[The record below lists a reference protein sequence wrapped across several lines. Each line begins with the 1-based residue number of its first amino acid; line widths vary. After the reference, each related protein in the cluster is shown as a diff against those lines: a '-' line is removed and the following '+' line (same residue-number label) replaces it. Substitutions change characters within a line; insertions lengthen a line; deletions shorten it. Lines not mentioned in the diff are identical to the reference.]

1 MGTDKTGTAGD
12 KNSHWFPL
20 IKIVFGSR
28 ETGWLKI
35 QTLLADLM

>member
-1 MGTDKTGTAGD
+1 MGADEAGTAGN
-12 KNSHWFPL
+12 KNSHWFSL

-35 QTLLADLM
+35 QTLSDDLM